1 MRFDFAGKRVLV
13 TGGGRGIGLGIATAF
28 ARAGADLSI
37 CALEADQVEAARQG
51 LLAFGGRVHAEV
63 RDIGIQSE
71 VEGWVDA
78 AAAALGGID
87 VLVNNASRA
96 MAMESEAIW
105 AANLGV
111 DVLGHRRA
119 ILRAA
124 PWLAVGRGAVVSIS
138 SIMAFRHSP
147 WHGSYSAVKAA
158 LNSVTQSMALQL
170 APRGIRVNAVAP
182 GAVEF
187 PGSVWEDVIRR
198 NPQFYDD
205 LRNLIPFGRLA
216 SPAEIA
222 DVVLFLASPA
232 ARWVT
237 GQALLVDGGQSLVPG
252 QR

>member
-1 MRFDFAGKRVLV
+1 MRFDFGGKRVLV

-37 CALEADQVEAARQG
+37 CALEADQVEAARQS

-71 VEGWVDA
+71 IEGYVDA

-96 MAMESEAIW
+96 MAMESEEIW

-119 ILRAA
+119 IQRAA
-124 PWLAVGRGAVVSIS
+124 PWLAAGPGSVVSIS
-138 SIMAFRHSP
+138 SVMAFRHTI

-158 LNSVTQSMALQL
+158 LNSVTQSLALQL
-170 APRGIRVNAVAP
+170 APQGIRINAVAP

-187 PGSVWEDVIRR
+187 PGSVWEAVIQRS
-198 NPQFYDD
+198 PQVYSD
-205 LRNLIPFGRLA
+205 LQARIPFGRLG

-232 ARWVT
+232 ARWIT
-237 GQALLVDGGQSLVPG
+237 GQVLLADGGQSLAE
-252 QR
+252 